1 MQARAEAEKPP
12 THSPTDPSSSI
23 FASAGFPDTVATH
36 RKTEAPTHY
45 TSITT
50 YIHMIY
56 QHDLWTDLV
65 RLGQV
70 RVPPEGGPARGAKRC
85 VLEYIFDDHTE
96 DWSAAADDHDSK

>member
-1 MQARAEAEKPP
+1 MQARAEAEKPQ

-50 YIHMIY
+50 YTHMIY
-56 QHDLWTDLV
+56 RHA
-65 RLGQV
+65 GQV

-85 VLEYIFDDHTE
+85 VLENIFDDHTE